1 MEQSLLLEVSVN
13 TIIPLVRYVVANF
26 NDQCYQVCWNYS
38 SNCHTI
44 ASLAQL
50 NKKTAENLLELNA
63 NKKMVQ
69 DKLVKDTGQLGVT
82 VHHPSIMH

>member
-1 MEQSLLLEVSVN
+1 MLSSLLEL
-13 TIIPLVRYVVANF
+13 F
-26 NDQCYQVCWNYS
+26 K
-38 SNCHTI
+38 
-44 ASLAQL
+44 QL
-50 NKKTAENLLELNA
+50 PHHRKLSTTEQKTAENLLELNA